1 MSDTD
6 ADATLPTVEGPA
18 SVPAPGAAS
27 APAVVPVPARPL
39 DLDGIERDLA
49 DVELALT
56 RLDDGAYWTDEVTG
70 DLLPDEL
77 LAEHP
82 TARRLADR

>member
-6 ADATLPTVEGPA
+6 ADATHTTVEEPA
-18 SVPAPGAAS
+18 SLPEAGAAG
-27 APAVVPVPARPL
+27 APAIAPVPARSL

-70 DLLPDEL
+70 DALPDDL